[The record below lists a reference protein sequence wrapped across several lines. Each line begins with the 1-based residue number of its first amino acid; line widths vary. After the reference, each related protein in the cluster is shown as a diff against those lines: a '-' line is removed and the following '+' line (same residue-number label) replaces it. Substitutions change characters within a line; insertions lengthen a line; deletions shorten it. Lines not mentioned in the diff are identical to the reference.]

1 MKTWWFLAFAAVSLA
16 ACQKAGGPV
25 EAGNASRG
33 RYAGVGIYAPG
44 AMWAQ
49 LARPVARRDAAAAR
63 LDDDEQVIVVVDTR
77 TGEVR
82 QCGNLSG
89 HCLAMDPW
97 SRSASVQPAPASLLK
112 HAHDLAREAEDR
124 QRAPGR

>member
-1 MKTWWFLAFAAVSLA
+1 MKTVVWVAALSTLATA

-25 EAGNASRG
+25 EPGSAHRG
-33 RYAGVGIYAPG
+33 RYAGVGIYTPG
-44 AMWAQ
+44 EMWAQ
-49 LARPVARRDAAAAR
+49 LARSAARSDPAVAR
-63 LDDDEQVIVVVDTR
+63 LEDDEQVIVVVDTR

-97 SRSASVQPAPASLLK
+97 SASASVQAAPAPLLK
-112 HAHDLAREAEDR
+112 HAQDLAREAEGAR
-124 QRAPGR
+124 RP